1 MNAKL
6 LFVSL
11 SLNLN
16 ESQMSEKRNEW
27 CTYTRRCVCTQGY
40 VAYPLLVLLLLV
52 THFFRYGEKGDDD
65 DAEETVILE
74 LTDAMGFGSVRR
86 TNLMVGKGEFLGGKL
101 CFVFNRGANSMKIAG
116 WTWRCLRYANVD
128 GYFAKESDWTS
139 QAAF

>member
-1 MNAKL
+1 MAL
-6 LFVSL
+6 D
-11 SLNLN
+11 
-16 ESQMSEKRNEW
+16 
-27 CTYTRRCVCTQGY
+27 YRRCVCTQGY

-101 CFVFNRGANSMKIAG
+101 CFVLFTRGANSMKIAG
-116 WTWRCLRYANVD
+116 WMWRCLRYANVD
-128 GYFAKESDWTS
+128 GYFARLSLLDFAGCLLT
-139 QAAF
+139 F